1 MMLMG
6 ETTMNRKLKR
16 TTDVAI
22 KGVKYIDAEM
32 NMWADKY
39 SGGGAIPKSVK
50 RRVARLVEARKVAVE
65 KENTTP
71 EPLNE
76 IEQKI
81 QEMA

>member
-1 MMLMG
+1 
-6 ETTMNRKLKR
+6 
-16 TTDVAI
+16 
-22 KGVKYIDAEM
+22 
-32 NMWADKY
+32 MWADKY